1 MQPARWHRTTPG
13 GGFTLMETVVALA
26 IIGWVLL
33 WTMALLVEETRI
45 GHRLDAHHEV
55 LEVLD
60 ALHESIRAG
69 RPVASGEAE
78 VEWRLLFDPPADFE
92 TAEEL
97 RVWTRLESTGTP
109 GLSKVTL
116 VARYFVR
123 QGVYERTV
131 ETLIWS
137 G

>member
-1 MQPARWHRTTPG
+1 MQSTCRQGTPGG

-33 WTMALLVEETRI
+33 WTMMLLVEETRMGDRI
-45 GHRLDAHHEV
+45 DAHHEV

-69 RPVASGEAE
+69 RPVPDGETE
-78 VEWRLLFDPPADFE
+78 VEWRRLFDPPEDLP

-97 RVWTRLESTGTP
+97 RVWTRLETTGTP

-116 VARYFVR
+116 VARYFVG